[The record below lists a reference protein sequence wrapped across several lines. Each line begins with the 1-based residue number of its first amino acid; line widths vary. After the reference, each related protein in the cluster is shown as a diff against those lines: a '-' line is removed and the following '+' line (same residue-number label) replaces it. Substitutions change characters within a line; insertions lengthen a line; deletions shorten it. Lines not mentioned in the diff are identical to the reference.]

1 MQGNYFNV
9 TDLYTRVRQI
19 TIDSMVLEKYR
30 IIARVW
36 EWYENLRKALK
47 VSGELNSKEAIEAP
61 DIGIIEIDL
70 NKALSDIIE
79 EGEFAGGELK
89 RISGILRKRVNDHI
103 LDLLSTVTGKN
114 GKQINVVRHKSFK
127 EMCHRW

>member
-1 MQGNYFNV
+1 MAGNCFIV

-47 VSGELNSKEAIEAP
+47 VSGELN
-61 DIGIIEIDL
+61 
-70 NKALSDIIE
+70 
-79 EGEFAGGELK
+79 
-89 RISGILRKRVNDHI
+89 
-103 LDLLSTVTGKN
+103 
-114 GKQINVVRHKSFK
+114 
-127 EMCHRW
+127 